1 MQSDVF
7 PLIIVKQSFLYHCL
21 EVLVSCHMKNEKST
35 GFLSQD
41 FLVPLSILF
50 NSDLLI
56 FFLDTTIDMGL
67 ENEPVSKERL
77 RDLFK

>member
-1 MQSDVF
+1 MQSDVC
-7 PLIIVKQSFLYHCL
+7 PLIIVKQSFLYHL
-21 EVLVSCHMKNEKST
+21 EVLVSFQMRYEKNT
-35 GFLSQD
+35 GFISQD
-41 FLVPLSILF
+41 FLGALSSLC

-56 FFLDTTIDMGL
+56 NFLDTTTNMGL

>member
-35 GFLSQD
+35 GFISQD
-41 FLVPLSILF
+41 FLVPLSSLF

-56 FFLDTTIDMGL
+56 IFFRNYHRYGPLETTIDTGL
-67 ENEPVSKERL
+67 YQKRG
-77 RDLFK
+77 